1 MYDIFFSEKVDA
13 LKKPGQYRNFV
24 TLNRICGKYPLADIT
39 DDHSSAVV
47 WCSNDYLG
55 MSQHPVVR
63 QAMHTAVD
71 QFGAGAGGSRNIG
84 GNHEL
89 FGKLE
94 SSLAEWHNKEEALV
108 FPTGFSSND
117 ATLQCLLHLMDDV
130 VIISDELNHASIING
145 IRAVKVQKEI
155 FRHNDVRH
163 IEEILARYP
172 LERKKLIVFESVYSM
187 DGDVSPITEIVSL
200 AKKYNAMT
208 FLDEVHA
215 IGMYGHRGSGKANEM
230 HVDDQIDI
238 IQGTMGKAIGLIGGY
253 IASSTVVI
261 DAICSFATGFIF
273 TTSLPPAVVA
283 GCLASLN
290 YIKEHQEL
298 RDKLHENS
306 TLLRFALDEMEI
318 PVMSCSTTHVLPVLV
333 GDANKCRAAAERLL
347 KIHHVYLQ
355 PINFPSVPVGTER
368 FRINAT
374 PNHTRQQIMHLS
386 SSLREIFEYFD
397 IPLISENNL
406 ASEAI

>member
-1 MYDIFFSEKVDA
+1 MYEIFFSEKVEA
-13 LKKPGQYRNFV
+13 LKKSGQYRNFV
-24 TLNRICGKYPLADIT
+24 TLNRICGKYPVADIIA
-39 DDHSSAVV
+39 DHSSAVV

-63 QAMHTAVD
+63 TAMHTAVD
-71 QFGAGAGGSRNIG
+71 LYGAGAGGSRNIG

-89 FGKLE
+89 FEKLE
-94 SSLAEWHNKEEALV
+94 SSLAEWHNKEAALV

-155 FRHNDVRH
+155 FRHNDVKH
-163 IEEILARYP
+163 LEKILSAYP
-172 LERKKLIVFESVYSM
+172 LERKKLIVFESIYSM
-187 DGDVSPITEIVSL
+187 DGDISPIPEIIRL

-215 IGMYGHRGSGKANEM
+215 IGMYGSRGAGKADEM
-230 HVDDQIDI
+230 HVADQIDI

-253 IASSTVVI
+253 IASSAIVI
-261 DAICSFATGFIF
+261 DTIRSFATGFIF

-290 YIKEHQEL
+290 YIKDHQEL
-298 RDKLHENS
+298 RESLHNNS
-306 TLLRFALDEMEI
+306 TLLRFALDEMKI
-318 PVMSCSTTHVLPVLV
+318 PVMPCSSTHVIPILV
-333 GDANKCRAAAERLL
+333 GDAGKCRAAAERLL
-347 KIHHVYLQ
+347 KEHHVYLQ

-368 FRINAT
+368 FRVNAT
-374 PNHTRQQIMHLS
+374 PNHTRQQIMHLA
-386 SSLREIFEYFD
+386 SSLRETFEYFG
-397 IPLISENNL
+397 IPLVAQNIIK
-406 ASEAI
+406 AEAV

>member
-1 MYDIFFSEKVDA
+1 
-13 LKKPGQYRNFV
+13 
-24 TLNRICGKYPLADIT
+24 
-39 DDHSSAVV
+39 
-47 WCSNDYLG
+47 
-55 MSQHPVVR
+55 
-63 QAMHTAVD
+63 
-71 QFGAGAGGSRNIG
+71 
-84 GNHEL
+84 
-89 FGKLE
+89 
-94 SSLAEWHNKEEALV
+94 
-108 FPTGFSSND
+108 
-117 ATLQCLLHLMDDV
+117 
-130 VIISDELNHASIING
+130 
-145 IRAVKVQKEI
+145 
-155 FRHNDVRH
+155 
-163 IEEILARYP
+163 
-172 LERKKLIVFESVYSM
+172 M

-261 DAICSFATGFIF
+261 DAIRSFATGFIF

-386 SSLREIFEYFD
+386 SSLREIF
-397 IPLISENNL
+397 
-406 ASEAI
+406 